1 MVIACQVACYE
12 VGTLG
17 TAHGSGGSRGNELLA
32 VDFYNAVCHGDN
44 LVGILADL
52 LGVGIPALLVAR
64 MVGRVEDFTGKAA
77 GAFTVLL
84 DNLLPYGSS
93 GTDVVAGVGYVLKG
107 QLVSLTLLWLGDV
120 HGIDVVYCHAGTDSC
135 RSAATGCCR
144 SAQQGDRN
152 LLLVALQHVVLLAV
166 CHLMPQHDGDFV
178 IGHQQ
183 VKDAGIDGHVVAQ
196 GAGSIEAGVRVD
208 VVVVRH
214 LADGRVHLGNT
225 GGEVGHDGINPAVQI
240 RIVVDPL
247 LVLHLLKECLT
258 AFLGIVELAE
268 LVVGLRHLY
277 ACGNNR
283 AQHAGISLGRHGC
296 QRHAGC
302 QAGDNY
308 FCKIFLYIKHFF
320 LRKIIGK

>member
-1 MVIACQVACYE
+1 M
-12 VGTLG
+12 
-17 TAHGSGGSRGNELLA
+17 
-32 VDFYNAVCHGDN
+32 DFYNAISYGDN

-64 MVGRVEDFTGKAA
+64 MVGRAEDFTGKAA

-144 SAQQGDRN
+144 SAQQGNRN
-152 LLLVALQHVVLLAV
+152 LLLVALQHMIFLTVR
-166 CHLMPQHDGDFV
+166 HFMPQHNSYLV
-178 IGHQQ
+178 ISHQQ

-196 GAGSIEAGVRVD
+196 GAGSVEAGIRVD

-214 LADGRVHLGNT
+214 VVDGRIYLGNP
-225 GGEVGHDGINPAVQI
+225 GREVCHDGVNAAVQVW
-240 RIVVDPL
+240 IVVDPL
-247 LVLHLLKECLT
+247 LFLRLLKESLP
-258 AFLGIVELAE
+258 AFLGVVELLQ
-268 LVVGLRHLY
+268 LVVGLCHLY

-283 AQHAGISLGRHGC
+283 TQHAGISLCWQGC
-296 QRHAGC
+296 QRHAC
-302 QAGDNY
+302 RHAGDNY
-308 FCKIFLYIKHFF
+308 FCKIFLYVKHFF